1 MKYLFCA
8 YRLWAL
14 ELYQKISKRHK
25 NIILLTSRKKL
36 TLRYLK
42 KINPKFIFFPDWSWK
57 IPSEI
62 VNNYNCVCF
71 HESNLP
77 KFRGGSPIQNQIIRG
92 IRKTK
97 STAFLMSEGL
107 DQGDILLQRDLSL
120 KDSLS
125 EIFDR
130 MILNDYNMILKIIKG
145 KYRKRKQVGKPTTFK
160 RRKPDES
167 ELKTLD
173 YSKKYLYD
181 FIRMLADPYPNA
193 FLRIGNK
200 RIIFKLALFDGK
212 KLRFE
217 GEID

>member
-25 NIILLTSRKKL
+25 NIILLTSHKKL

-92 IRKTK
+92 ISKTK
-97 STAFLMSEGL
+97 STAFLMSEGF

-130 MILNDYNMILKIIKG
+130 IILNDYNMILKIIKG
-145 KYRKRKQVGKPTTFK
+145 KFRKRKQVGKPTTFK

-200 RIIFKLALFDGK
+200 RIIFKLASFDGK